1 MIGEPDEYNK
11 TVSLVTVYGLFNSF
25 DKNELLNK
33 IICFPN
39 QIYHWVVYLIVF
51 NNIGLRFATN
61 LNRFIE
67 IVVWFVVC
75 HGISGPLF

>member
-11 TVSLVTVYGLFNSF
+11 TVSLVTVYGLFNWF

-39 QIYHWVVYLIVF
+39 QIYHGSLSDSF
-51 NNIGLRFATN
+51 
-61 LNRFIE
+61 E
-67 IVVWFVVC
+67 
-75 HGISGPLF
+75 